1 MGGSERQD
9 AKRISLPAGMEL
21 VVPPSAPEE
30 AEQGRSGGGAAGA
43 LSRLATWLHAGD
55 RRRLDT
61 APRR

>member
-1 MGGSERQD
+1 
-9 AKRISLPAGMEL
+9 MEL

-30 AEQGRSGGGAAGA
+30 AEQGRSRGGAAGA

-55 RRRLDT
+55 RRRFDT